1 VAARTVPTLPTW
13 LAGQKITST
22 LMNQITTYGQFWAN
36 PPMFRMYQSI
46 AQSVPNAV
54 YTQITM
60 DALDYDT
67 DSGRAAG
74 TPWSYT
80 IPAGMSGRW
89 TFNWKVGWAIN
100 ATGARLESLY
110 RNGVAVTA
118 EQSSATNA
126 GASRTAD
133 VAASATTIAVNAG
146 DVMSVW
152 AFQESTA
159 ALNTDAGQSF
169 FEGRLVSLASP

>member
-110 RNGVAVTA
+110 RNGSPVTA

-133 VAASATTIAVNAG
+133 VAASGTTIAVNAG
-146 DVMSVW
+146 DIISVW
-152 AFQESTA
+152 GFQESTA
-159 ALNTDAGQSF
+159 ALNTDAGQSS
-169 FEGRLVSLASP
+169 FEGRLVSLATP